1 MHFHIHFSQRLGTGH
16 YLSGVGGGGL
26 VQIGGG
32 PPFFMHGLK
41 GGGALKNMQTFC
53 QQNC

>member
-1 MHFHIHFSQRLGTGH
+1 MTEIGSGRN
-16 YLSGVGGGGL
+16 YLSGGGGGL

-41 GGGALKNMQTFC
+41 GGGIKKYANVLPAKIWTGRGI
-53 QQNC
+53 

>member
-16 YLSGVGGGGL
+16 YLSGGGGA

-41 GGGALKNMQTFC
+41 GGH
-53 QQNC
+53 

>member
-16 YLSGVGGGGL
+16 YLSGVGGGL

-41 GGGALKNMQTFC
+41 GGH
-53 QQNC
+53 